1 MKGLCMIR
9 VAVIDSFPL
18 FRIYIGRDVEQQ
30 TDMQLVGTSGRGT
43 EALAIVREKSP
54 DVIILGL
61 NLDSTF
67 NAYDPVKVIK
77 DLHQAYPG
85 LRVILLSSQA
95 IHVQELIGAGLSG
108 YILKYDLEAASFVQA
123 IRVVYNNGNIY
134 SESIKELLSPG
145 V

>member
-1 MKGLCMIR
+1 MIR

-18 FRIYIGRDVEQQ
+18 YRNGIGREVAQQ
-30 TDMQLVGTSGRGT
+30 TDMQLVGDSNRGSD
-43 EALAIVREKSP
+43 ALALAREKSP

-61 NLDSTF
+61 NLDSSF

-77 DLHQAYPG
+77 DLHHAYPG

-108 YILKYDLEAASFVQA
+108 YILKYDLEAASFIQA
-123 IRVVYNNGNIY
+123 IRVVYNNEKYY
-134 SESIKELLSPG
+134 SESIRELLPPI